1 MHKMGKSVAEISKI
15 TEIKIRTVY
24 NYLKNQKNDENILF
38 DPPKNTR
45 KPSLE
50 LDKLQKY
57 IEENPFAFN
66 KEVAKIFEKSAKTI
80 QKWRKKLGFKRK
92 KARKTYKEADPEL
105 KKNSKPNLKN

>member
-1 MHKMGKSVAEISKI
+1 MNKTNLELRKILIRMHKMGKSVAEISKI

-24 NYLKNQKNDENILF
+24 NYLKNQKNDENILS

-57 IEENPFAFN
+57 IVYFGT
-66 KEVAKIFEKSAKTI
+66 K
-80 QKWRKKLGFKRK
+80 
-92 KARKTYKEADPEL
+92 
-105 KKNSKPNLKN
+105 